1 MIQKTSS
8 GYPTPETRSNGVGAC
23 PDKAHTT
30 EGATALQIR
39 SDWRTNPSM
48 RVRRPSR
55 TQETSALH
63 RGRAVL
69 HMQATLATSQATWL
83 RAVDEW
89 INDLDM
95 RSDGR
100 ENRRKVARILG
111 FNADWKTLTT
121 NTLTWSTIS
130 ERTGMARA
138 TVARHL
144 LALHEA
150 GWIGRV
156 APGRSAAA
164 KQAAGWKG
172 DDAFLNDA
180 PVYALTEPVDNTVVD
195 INETPPTVSGY
206 KEFPARARAE
216 EAPPGAAS
224 RPSPTKAANRR
235 QCTVPPDRTLPA
247 WPGHVTPSSK
257 DEKLLASREWVR
269 LVPALNKLSDKHLR
283 FLAKDFFNA
292 GWTVRDLI
300 TALDTMPDGQAHGQF
315 VEGHWVPYSGA
326 DGIPAARL
334 GHWVSW
340 RLNAWRDPSGT
351 VRESPGQRRSRRT
364 QAKAVEQAALRQA
377 EAARRAE
384 TQRQMA
390 TPEGQEA
397 KARAMAQIM
406 RNKPR
411 RQHSRQ
417 HQSHGTR
424 SCQCPMRY

>member
-23 PDKAHTT
+23 PDRTHTT
-30 EGATALQIR
+30 EGAIALQIR
-39 SDWRTNPSM
+39 PDWRTNPSM

-63 RGRAVL
+63 RGRALL

-130 ERTGMARA
+130 ERTGMSRA

-156 APGRSAAA
+156 AAGRSAAA
-164 KQAAGWKG
+164 KQAAGWRG
-172 DDAFLNDA
+172 DDAFINDA
-180 PVYALTEPVDNTVVD
+180 PVYALTQPVDDTIVD

-206 KEFPARARAE
+206 KEFPARAR
-216 EAPPGAAS
+216 EARTPTGAAS
-224 RPSPTKAANRR
+224 RPTSTEAANGRPY
-235 QCTVPPDRTLPA
+235 TVPADRTLPP
-247 WPGHVTPSSK
+247 WPGHVTPGSK
-257 DEKLLASREWVR
+257 DESVLAAREWAR
-269 LVPALNKLSDKHLR
+269 RVPALGKLSDRHLR
-283 FLAKDFFNA
+283 FLAKDFFA
-292 GWTVRDLI
+292 VGWTVRDLI
-300 TALDTMPDGQAHGQF
+300 AALDALPDGRAQGQL
-315 VEGHWVPYSGA
+315 VDGRWVPYSGA

-334 GHWVSW
+334 GHWVNW
-340 RLNAWRDPSGT
+340 RLNAWRDNGT
-351 VRESPGQRRSRRT
+351 VIESPTQKRQRRAKT
-364 QAKAVEQAALRQA
+364 AKALLAAQQRAREEEWQRKKA
-377 EAARRAE
+377 EL
-384 TQRQMA
+384 A
-390 TPEGQEA
+390 TPEGQAEKQA
-397 KARAMAQIM
+397 ALEKIR
-406 RNKPR
+406 RLR
-411 RQHSRQ
+411 RQRKF
-417 HQSHGTR
+417 
-424 SCQCPMRY
+424 CK

>member
-1 MIQKTSS
+1 MIPKTSS
-8 GYPTPETRSNGVGAC
+8 GYPTPESRSNGVGAC
-23 PDKAHTT
+23 SDETPTT

-39 SDWRTNPSM
+39 PDWRTNPAM

-63 RGRAVL
+63 RGRAML
-69 HMQATLATSQATWL
+69 HMQATLATSQSKWL

-100 ENRRKVARILG
+100 ENRRRLARVIG

-130 ERTGMARA
+130 ERTGMSRA

-156 APGRSAAA
+156 AAGRSAAA

-180 PVYALTEPVDNTVVD
+180 PVYALTQPVDDAVVD

-206 KEFPARARAE
+206 KEFPARARE
-216 EAPPGAAS
+216 TETPPGAAA
-224 RPSPTKAANRR
+224 RPSLTSAAGGRR
-235 QCTVPPDRTLPA
+235 GDVPASRTLPA

-257 DEKLLASREWVR
+257 DERGLAGREWAR
-269 LVPALNKLSDKHLR
+269 RVPALGKLSAEHLR

-292 GWTVRDLI
+292 GWTLRDLT
-300 TALDTMPDGQAHGQF
+300 TALDSLPDGRAQGQF
-315 VEGHWVPYSGA
+315 VAGQWVPYSGA

-340 RLNAWRDPSGT
+340 RLNAWRDSGGR
-351 VRESPGQRRSRRT
+351 VIESPTQRKTRRAAT
-364 QAKAVEQAALRQA
+364 AKLEREAARVH
-377 EAARRAE
+377 EAARR
-384 TQRQMA
+384 RQVREDRSS
-390 TPEGQEA
+390 PEYQAA
-397 KARAMAQIM
+397 KQACLDQILG
-406 RNKPR
+406 RNKRFRAHR
-411 RQHSRQ
+411 R
-417 HQSHGTR
+417 
-424 SCQCPMRY
+424 

>member
-1 MIQKTSS
+1 MEELSS
-8 GYPTPETRSNGVGAC
+8 GYRTRKISATTTRAY
-23 PDKAHTT
+23 PATHTT
-30 EGATALQIR
+30 EGTAALSPTI
-39 SDWRTNPSM
+39 DTAWRTNPTM

-63 RGRAVL
+63 RGRALL

-100 ENRRKVARILG
+100 ENRRRLARILG

-130 ERTGMARA
+130 ERTGMSRA

-156 APGRSAAA
+156 AAGRSAAA
-164 KQAAGWKG
+164 KQAAGWTG
-172 DDAFLNDA
+172 DDAFINDA
-180 PVYALTEPVDNTVVD
+180 PVYALTQPVDENVVD

-216 EAPPGAAS
+216 EAPTGAAS
-224 RPSPTKAANRR
+224 RPSPTKAADGRLYA
-235 QCTVPPDRTLPA
+235 VPEDRTLPA

-257 DEKLLASREWVR
+257 DERTLAGREWAR
-269 LVPALNKLSDKHLR
+269 LVPALNKLSDMHLA
-283 FLAKDFFNA
+283 FLAKDFFAA
-292 GWTVRDLI
+292 GWTLRDLM
-300 TALDTMPDGQAHGQF
+300 TALDTRPNGWKQGQF
-315 VEGHWVPYSGA
+315 VAGQWVPFSGA

-340 RLNAWRDPSGT
+340 RLNQWRDNG
-351 VRESPGQRRSRRT
+351 VVVESPTQTRIRR
-364 QAKAVEQAALRQA
+364 AAAAEIQRQA
-377 EAARRAE
+377 EQRARDEERQRNQAE
-384 TQRQMA
+384 MA
-390 TPEGQEA
+390 TPEGQSA
-397 KARAMAQIM
+397 KQACLAQFRANCE
-406 RNKPR
+406 RNRQR
-411 RQHSRQ
+411 RR
-417 HQSHGTR
+417 R
-424 SCQCPMRY
+424 LK